1 MLQRVTHY
9 FAIIFLC
16 LKQASLSCLLSM
28 LKKAVYM
35 VFILIFCTTIKG
47 FAQVPLFIEEE
58 DSTSIPVDTPKHT
71 KTKPKVAIKPPQT
84 TLTNNKGNSRSN
96 SKIDSL
102 VMFAH
107 QYMGNRYRRGG
118 TTKAGFD
125 CSGYTMT
132 VFKHLDIKLPHT
144 SAGQGLIGVTIN
156 QQNIQ
161 KGDLILFRGGNRRSR
176 RIGHVGIVISEKGEP
191 VRFIHS
197 STSEGVRID
206 NLNAAYYRNRYV
218 KAVRIPEL
226 YR

>member
-1 MLQRVTHY
+1 
-9 FAIIFLC
+9 
-16 LKQASLSCLLSM
+16 M
-28 LKKAVYM
+28 LKKAVYILL
-35 VFILIFCTTIKG
+35 ILIFCNTIKG

-58 DSTSIPVDTPKHT
+58 DSTFILPDTSNQK
-71 KTKPKVAIKPPQT
+71 KTKQKLVAKLPQPIFN
-84 TLTNNKGNSRSN
+84 NNKGNSRSN

-102 VMFAH
+102 LMFAH
-107 QYMGNRYRRGG
+107 QYMGKRYRRGG
-118 TTKAGFD
+118 TTSTGFD

-144 SAGQGLIGVTIN
+144 SAGQGLIGVSIN

>member
-1 MLQRVTHY
+1 
-9 FAIIFLC
+9 
-16 LKQASLSCLLSM
+16 M
-28 LKKAVYM
+28 LKKAVYI
-35 VFILIFCTTIKG
+35 ILILFFGNTIKG
-47 FAQVPLFIEEE
+47 FAQVPLFIDDE
-58 DSTSIPVDTPKHT
+58 DTLVLKVDTSKHHQPKNKPE
-71 KTKPKVAIKPPQT
+71 KTT
-84 TLTNNKGNSRSN
+84 TVGNNKKGNSRNN

-102 VMFAH
+102 IMFAH

-118 TTKAGFD
+118 TTAAGFD

-144 SAGQGLIGVTIN
+144 SAGQGLIGISIN

-161 KGDLILFRGGNRRSR
+161 KGDLILFRGSNRRSR

-191 VRFIHS
+191 VKFIHS

-206 NLNAAYYRNRYV
+206 NLNAPYYRNRYV